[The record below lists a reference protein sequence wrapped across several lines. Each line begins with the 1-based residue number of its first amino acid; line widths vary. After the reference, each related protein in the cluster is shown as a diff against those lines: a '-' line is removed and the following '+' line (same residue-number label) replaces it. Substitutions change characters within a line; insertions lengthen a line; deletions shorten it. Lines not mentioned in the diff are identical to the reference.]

1 MTDRE
6 DFEVWAKAF
15 YQEQQMSL
23 NSSEHFSRP
32 NEYMLNHYQ
41 AAFEGWQARG
51 KKDAERIAEL
61 KDEIIGW
68 RGKSIEREQHLK
80 IANSAVEALS
90 LQVQVLRE
98 ALEVAKYS
106 DNTTAV
112 VDAAHNALNTTPSTD
127 DWIRKDTLEC
137 EGTDRSGTVKLYR
150 IKETE

>member
-6 DFEVWAKAF
+6 EAF
-15 YQEQQMSL
+15 KKYVGNNWDREL
-23 NSSEHFSRP
+23 RED
-32 NEYMLNHYQ
+32 
-41 AAFEGWQARG
+41 AFDYAWQARG
-51 KKDAERIAEL
+51 KLDAVRIKEL

-90 LQVQVLRE
+90 LQVRVLRE

>member
-6 DFEVWAKAF
+6 EAF
-15 YQEQQMSL
+15 KKYVGNNWDREL
-23 NSSEHFSRP
+23 RED
-32 NEYMLNHYQ
+32 
-41 AAFEGWQARG
+41 AFDYAWQARG
-51 KKDAERIAEL
+51 KLDAVRIKEL

>member
-6 DFEVWAKAF
+6 EAF
-15 YQEQQMSL
+15 KKYVGNNWDREL
-23 NSSEHFSRP
+23 RED
-32 NEYMLNHYQ
+32 
-41 AAFEGWQARG
+41 AFDYAWQARG
-51 KKDAERIAEL
+51 LLDAVRIKEL